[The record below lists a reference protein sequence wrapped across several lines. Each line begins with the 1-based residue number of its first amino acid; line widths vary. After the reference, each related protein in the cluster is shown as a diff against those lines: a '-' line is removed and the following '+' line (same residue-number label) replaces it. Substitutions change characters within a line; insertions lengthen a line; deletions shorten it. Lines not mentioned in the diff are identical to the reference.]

1 MLEIVLKVAA
11 LVVGSSIALAEVF
24 LIRELRLVRRELGEM
39 RSLLPKWVGGSMLL
53 SILLQGIK
61 SLDKRKKK
69 PQVSEPE

>member
-1 MLEIVLKVAA
+1 MLETFLKVAT
-11 LVVGSSIALAEVF
+11 LVVGLSIALAEIF

-53 SILLQGIK
+53 SVLLQGIK

-69 PQVSEPE
+69 SQVSEPE